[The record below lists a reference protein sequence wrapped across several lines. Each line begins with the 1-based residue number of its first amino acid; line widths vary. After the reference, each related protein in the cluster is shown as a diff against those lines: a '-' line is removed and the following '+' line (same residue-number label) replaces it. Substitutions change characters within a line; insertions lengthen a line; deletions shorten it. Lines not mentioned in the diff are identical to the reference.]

1 MLGTDFIGTGDILTV
16 ANCVVPIASLAGSG
30 TVNLAQNDVEYAWN
44 NGSATNADDTSSF
57 GYGPDGTAVIN
68 FDTGGRSRTV
78 RFQTPRQATD
88 KIFIEFNNG
97 NGWFDYAIN
106 FTRVSQLTTQY
117 GITWGGTATNTDISV
132 TFWFYADTYN
142 NGSYGG
148 AGRAWSVFNAWKWRV
163 RKVSGGQA
171 VGFGAFQ
178 AASTANPAGISGL
191 VPALGLPGRTDGVAI
206 AAGYVGET
214 KRSYKASN
222 ASQNISS
229 ATWTN
234 LKDESVVDATVT
246 LTAGVWLILANVSLG
261 GSVSTADNSKTIAV
275 SEFSGTTTTD
285 HLFGVNS
292 SNALNPTVS
301 NDSSSYIQFSVNNIG
316 TKTYY
321 LKIFLGASSAT
332 SVINFNFQAIRI
344 A

>member
-1 MLGTDFIGTGDILTV
+1 MAT
-16 ANCVVPIASLAGSG
+16 LAPRIDTIEAQVNSSGLKGSV
-30 TVNLAQNDVEYAWN
+30 T
-44 NGSATNADDTSSF
+44 GSA
-57 GYGPDGTAVIN
+57 V
-68 FDTGGRSRTV
+68 
-78 RFQTPRQATD
+78 
-88 KIFIEFNNG
+88 
-97 NGWFDYAIN
+97 
-106 FTRVSQLTTQY
+106 
-117 GITWGGTATNTDISV
+117 
-132 TFWFYADTYN
+132 
-142 NGSYGG
+142 
-148 AGRAWSVFNAWKWRV
+148 
-163 RKVSGGQA
+163 
-171 VGFGAFQ
+171 
-178 AASTANPAGISGL
+178 
-191 VPALGLPGRTDGVAI
+191 

-332 SVINFNFQAIRI
+332 SVIQFNFQAIRI